1 MNRIKEIRKEKNI
14 ILKELARKTQLSIGY
29 LSHLENGSR
38 TNPSKETMEVVSNA
52 LGATVQEVFYS
63 EEV

>member
-14 ILKELARKTQLSIGY
+14 ILKELAKKTQLSIGY

-38 TNPSKETMEVVSNA
+38 TNPSKETMEAVSNA